1 MPAAAA
7 PDVIDETRV
16 PDLEDVF
23 RQHAPMVYRTARAI
37 TGSTDEAED
46 IVQTVF
52 LRLLKGDSGDHP
64 RTNLKGYLYRAAV
77 NLSLDTL
84 RARRRRSFIR
94 DLDRIEAAAPAATS
108 FDEVAQWL
116 DVALSHL
123 DPPSLEILTLR
134 YVHDYSDGEI
144 AKLLGTSRGAIALRL
159 FRLRRR
165 LKALLS
171 NAQRGEKS

>member
-1 MPAAAA
+1 MPSAMVR
-7 PDVIDETRV
+7 DVTDESRV

-37 TGSTDEAED
+37 TGSPEEAED

-52 LRLLKGDSGDHP
+52 LRLLKGDYADNL

-84 RARRRRSFIR
+84 RARRRRPFIR
-94 DLDRIEAAAPAATS
+94 ELDRVEAVAPAATS

-116 DVALSHL
+116 DAALSHL
-123 DPPSLEILTLR
+123 DSPSLEILTLR
-134 YVHDYSDGEI
+134 YVHDHSDGEI
-144 AKLLGTSRGAIALRL
+144 AQLLGTSRGAIALRL

-165 LKALLS
+165 LRSLLRR
-171 NAQRGEKS
+171 AQRGEKS

>member
-1 MPAAAA
+1 MG
-7 PDVIDETRV
+7 
-16 PDLEDVF
+16 
-23 RQHAPMVYRTARAI
+23 YRTARAI

-52 LRLLKGDSGDHP
+52 LRLLKGDYADNL

-84 RARRRRSFIR
+84 RARRRRAFIR
-94 DLDRIEAAAPAATS
+94 DLDRIEAAAPVATS

-116 DVALSHL
+116 DAALSHL

-134 YVHDYSDGEI
+134 YVHDGDI

-165 LKALLS
+165 LKALLG